1 MKGKDLREMT
11 SEELAAQEST
21 LRETLFKLS
30 FQHGVRQLENTGKL
44 RKLRKDIARVK
55 TVMQEKQ
62 A

>member
-11 SEELAAQEST
+11 SEELTAKEST

>member
-55 TVMQEKQ
+55 TVLQEKQ